1 MQEKVREFNN
11 NMPCHKKPMPT
22 WARVADIQSELGE
35 LNKEVLKASNYGTKE
50 FELNEE
56 FVMEFGDCL
65 YSLMSLANELL
76 WPKNC
81 FDFLLILWKKLQGN
95 AVFTMPAILINSS
108 KNPKESVPPIF
119 AGSGLIDTCQI
130 VYYQVQ

>member
-11 NMPCHKKPMPT
+11 NMPCHKNPMPT

-65 YSLMSLANELL
+65 YSLMSLANELNIDANEAL
-76 WPKNC
+76 DKV
-81 FDFLLILWKKLQGN
+81 LAKYKKRID
-95 AVFTMPAILINSS
+95 ANSS
-108 KNPKESVPPIF
+108 M
-119 AGSGLIDTCQI
+119 GSGR
-130 VYYQVQ
+130 